1 MPSGSGADNMSF
13 SKDVKKEIRDRLSK
27 KSEDFTIS
35 QNADSIEPL
44 SSLTEV
50 FLQKGS
56 VTDPGSSY
64 HLEIVCDTESEAAGV
79 EALMRDHGFN
89 ARNTRRKG
97 KYVVYLKDRENIA
110 DFLGT
115 VGAVGAMMEMEN
127 SLILKDMRNSLNRK
141 VNFETANIEKTV
153 SAYVRDMEAIRH
165 IESQGGLKQMPAYLR
180 EMAQIRA
187 EMPEDISLKAL
198 GEAMDPPLGKSGVN
212 HRLRKIRDIADR
224 LKEQHIQERI

>member
-1 MPSGSGADNMSF
+1 MSF
-13 SKDVKKEIRDRLSK
+13 SQDVKKEIRDRLSK
-27 KSEDFTIS
+27 KSEGFTIS
-35 QNADSIEPL
+35 QNTDSIVPL

-56 VTDPGSSY
+56 VNDPGSSY
-64 HLEIVCDTESEAAGV
+64 HLEIVCDSKEEAAGV
-79 EALMRDHGFN
+79 EALMKEHGFN
-89 ARNTRRKG
+89 ARNTERKG
-97 KYVVYLKDRENIA
+97 KYVVYLKDRENIV

-115 VGAVGAMMEMEN
+115 VGAVSAMMQMEN

-153 SAYVRDMEAIRH
+153 SAYVRDMEAIRY
-165 IESQGGLKQMPAYLR
+165 IEGHGGLKQLPGYLR
-180 EMAQIRA
+180 EMAEIRA

-198 GEAMDPPLGKSGVN
+198 GESMDPPLGKSGVN

-224 LKEQHIQERI
+224 LKEHQVQGEE

>member
-1 MPSGSGADNMSF
+1 
-13 SKDVKKEIRDRLSK
+13 
-27 KSEDFTIS
+27 
-35 QNADSIEPL
+35 
-44 SSLTEV
+44 
-50 FLQKGS
+50 
-56 VTDPGSSY
+56 
-64 HLEIVCDTESEAAGV
+64 
-79 EALMRDHGFN
+79 MRDHGFN

-153 SAYVRDMEAIRH
+153 SAYVRDMEAIRY
-165 IESQGGLKQMPAYLR
+165 IESHGGLKQMPAYLR

>member
-1 MPSGSGADNMSF
+1 MSF
-13 SKDVKKEIRDRLSK
+13 SQDVKKEIRDRLSK
-27 KSEDFTIS
+27 KSEGFTIS
-35 QNADSIEPL
+35 QNTDSIVPL

-56 VTDPGSSY
+56 VNDPGSSY
-64 HLEIVCDTESEAAGV
+64 HLEIVCDSKEEAAGV
-79 EALMRDHGFN
+79 ETLMKEHGFN
-89 ARNTRRKG
+89 ARNTERKG
-97 KYVVYLKDRENIA
+97 KYVVYLKDRENIV

-115 VGAVGAMMEMEN
+115 VGAVSAMMQMEN

-153 SAYVRDMEAIRH
+153 SAYVRDMEAIRY
-165 IESQGGLKQMPAYLR
+165 IEGHGGLKQLPGYLR
-180 EMAQIRA
+180 EMAEIRA

-198 GEAMDPPLGKSGVN
+198 GESMDPPLGKSGVN

-224 LKEQHIQERI
+224 LKEHQGQGEE